1 MTTKQTVKQALLID
15 ESATIALGTQLAKLC
30 SQQTTIYLHGDLGAG
45 KTTFSRGFIRA
56 LGHDGNVKSPTYTLV
71 EPYQLDHWQVYH
83 FDLYRLA
90 DPEELEFMGIR
101 DYFTPDAI
109 CLVEWPEKGQGLLP
123 LADLDIELR
132 YVDVQRQV
140 VITANNEYGQ
150 SLVNKLELC

>member
-1 MTTKQTVKQALLID
+1 MIKQAMLSD

-56 LGHDGNVKSPTYTLV
+56 LGHEGNVKSPTYTLV
-71 EPYQLDHWQVYH
+71 EPYQLDNWQVYH

-123 LADLDIELR
+123 RADLDIELR

-150 SLVNKLELC
+150 SLVSKLELC